1 MTDFAHDISAFPGS
15 PLQGAF
21 ALASANR
28 SAGGQH
34 ASLRRPLRIP
44 RFTLR
49 GNDSGLQSDSLI
61 IDPYID
67 LFARMSSFL
76 IYTIAM
82 DIIVIGE
89 WRHS

>member
-1 MTDFAHDISAFPGS
+1 VTI
-15 PLQGAF
+15 
-21 ALASANR
+21 ANHCR
-28 SAGGQH
+28 S
-34 ASLRRPLRIP
+34 R
-44 RFTLR
+44 LR

-82 DIIVIGE
+82 DVIVIGE